1 MRRCSPRTA
10 IGCWRGGR
18 QGISGTGGGVGAGE
32 GVDFGRALHRGR
44 HAARS
49 VGQREEFSAPR
60 QAGFASTGRCGKSM
74 VNFHDEKR
82 SNQTHE
88 SKTDPDVL
96 LARKG
101 AGKEAKLS
109 YSRNLLVGN
118 RSGLIVSSLAWEAT
132 GTAESLAAMAMLQQI
147 PGAGRVTV
155 GSDKGFDTAKFVY
168 GSAGTRV

>member
-1 MRRCSPRTA
+1 
-10 IGCWRGGR
+10 
-18 QGISGTGGGVGAGE
+18 
-32 GVDFGRALHRGR
+32 
-44 HAARS
+44 
-49 VGQREEFSAPR
+49 
-60 QAGFASTGRCGKSM
+60 M